1 MVNKRGFEMSF
12 AWIFAIIV
20 GAIVI
25 FLAIWATTKLVSVE
39 RNIGDTETGKQIG
52 ILLNPVETSLEDA
65 KIAKIT
71 TPLETRIYNDCEILK
86 GESFGSQRISV
97 STKSGVG
104 KEWDNPGVPSVFHNK
119 YLFSEDVV
127 EGNEFVVFAKPFEFP
142 FKVADLLFLWSVED
156 EYCFVNSPQEIYEEI
171 NDLSPEGINV
181 TGSLEE
187 CSKKSTKVCF
197 GSSGCDIDVNL
208 GSKSVKKDKGRETIY
223 YEEGLIYGAIFAP
236 KKLYECQ
243 VKRLMSRAS
252 ELSLLYNS
260 KSVYLSSGNCD
271 SITLQSGLAQY
282 ANYTNGLNESI
293 ELRSIRGLSDELEN
307 KNGRL
312 LCKLF

>member
-1 MVNKRGFEMSF
+1 MSF

-25 FLAIWATTKLVSVE
+25 FLAIWATTKLVSIE
-39 RNIGDTETGKQIG
+39 RHAGDTEIGKQIG
-52 ILLNPVETSLEDA
+52 ILLNPVETSLENA

-71 TPLETRIYNDCEILK
+71 TPLDTRIYNDCEIQK

-97 STKSGVG
+97 ATKSGVG
-104 KEWDNPGVPSVFHNK
+104 KEWENPGVPSSFHNK
-119 YLFSEDVV
+119 YLFSDSVV
-127 EGNEFVVFAKPFEFP
+127 EGKEFMVFAKPFKFP
-142 FKVADLLFLWSVED
+142 FKVADLLFLWSAED
-156 EYCFVNSPQEIYEEI
+156 EYCFVNSPSEIYEEI
-171 NDLSPEGINV
+171 NSLSPEGINV
-181 TGSLEE
+181 TNNFEE
-187 CSKKSTKVCF
+187 CSKRSIKVCF
-197 GSSGCDIDVNL
+197 ASSGCDVDVNTD
-208 GSKSVKKDKGRETIY
+208 SKSVKKDKGRETIY
-223 YEEGLIYGAIFAP
+223 YEDELIYGAIFAP

-271 SITLQSGLAQY
+271 SFTLQQSLFQY
-282 ANYTNGLNESI
+282 ANYTSSLNESI
-293 ELRSIRGLSDELEN
+293 ELRSIRSLSDDIKD

-312 LCKLF
+312 LCGLF

>member
-1 MVNKRGFEMSF
+1 MHFPKIKNLIIHPVFFAAYQVLFLYQYNFEDIKPLSLILPLISVLLLSSLFWFFVNFFSKRPEK
-12 AWIFAIIV
+12 AAIYTT
-20 GAIVI
+20 AFI
-25 FLAIWATTKLVSVE
+25 FLFFTYGRFLDIVSLPQYKFW
-39 RNIGDTETGKQIG
+39 RY
-52 ILLNPVETSLEDA
+52 
-65 KIAKIT
+65 KIHS
-71 TPLETRIYNDCEILK
+71 IYLI
-86 GESFGSQRISV
+86 
-97 STKSGVG
+97 
-104 KEWDNPGVPSVFHNK
+104 
-119 YLFSEDVV
+119 
-127 EGNEFVVFAKPFEFP
+127 
-142 FKVADLLFLWSVED
+142 LFL
-156 EYCFVNSPQEIYEEI
+156 
-171 NDLSPEGINV
+171 
-181 TGSLEE
+181 
-187 CSKKSTKVCF
+187 
-197 GSSGCDIDVNL
+197 
-208 GSKSVKKDKGRETIY
+208 
-223 YEEGLIYGAIFAP
+223 LIYGAIFAP